1 MAIIFER
8 IQTEGIAELSYLIG
22 DDAAGSVAIIDPR
35 RDVEAYLK
43 LAREHGVS
51 ITHIFETHIHADL
64 VSGARELAAQTG
76 TAKIYT
82 SIEEGAE
89 YGFEVVGVTDGDRYE
104 IGSLSITA
112 RHTPGHTPEH
122 ISYEIA
128 EAEKDKPYGV
138 FTGDSLF
145 VNSAGR
151 PDLLGDN
158 AEELASDLYDTLFNY
173 FANLE
178 PGVIIYPSHGAGSP
192 CGADIGDRLEST
204 IGYELEHN
212 AYYRKKDRAEFIE
225 HALST
230 APPEPTYYQRM
241 KKVNAEGPEVLNGL
255 PLIPALTPDAFT
267 KQIEEGKSVL
277 IDTRNTL
284 AFGGG
289 HIAGA
294 LNIQTSPMLTV
305 WAGWLLDPDKPIL
318 LVLESDSDVGKIA
331 SFFIRSGYTKFTGY
345 LAGGMAAWDQAG
357 NHLSEVPQMTVH
369 EVKESAPDLQIL
381 DVRSPSEWKNG
392 RIPGASHIF
401 LPEIPDGTGDLKK
414 SAPVVTYCAS
424 GYRASIAASL
434 LKQEG
439 FEDVRTL
446 PGSWKA
452 WKAQGFP
459 VETEESSDS

>member
-8 IQTEGIAELSYLIG
+8 IQTEGIAELSYLVG
-22 DDAAGSVAIIDPR
+22 DDAVGSVAIIDPR
-35 RDVEAYLK
+35 RDVEVYLN
-43 LAREHGVS
+43 LARDHGVS

-76 TAKIYT
+76 TAKIYA
-82 SIEEGAE
+82 SVEGDAE
-89 YGFEVVGVTDGDRYE
+89 YDFDVVEVRDGDRYE
-104 IGSLSITA
+104 IGDVTLTA

-122 ISYEIA
+122 MSYEIS
-128 EAEKDKPYGV
+128 EGDKDKPYGV

-158 AEELASDLYDTLFNY
+158 AEELASDLYDTLFDY
-173 FANLE
+173 FKKLD

-192 CGADIGDRLEST
+192 CGADIGDRLESS

-212 AYYRKKDRAEFIE
+212 AYFKKTDRAEFID

-241 KKVNAEGPEVLNGL
+241 KKVNAAGPEILNGL
-255 PLIPALTPDAFT
+255 PLIPALTPDEFE
-267 KQIEEGKSVL
+267 KHVDGGKSVL

-289 HIAGA
+289 HIGGA
-294 LNIQTSPMLTV
+294 MNIQASPMLTV
-305 WAGWLLDPDKPIL
+305 WAGWLLDPDDPIL
-318 LVLESDSDVGKIA
+318 LILESDNDVEKIA
-331 SFFIRSGYTKFTGY
+331 SLFIRSGYTNFTGY
-345 LAGGMAAWDQAG
+345 LAGGMSAWDKG
-357 NHLSEVPQMTVH
+357 GHRLSEVPQMTVH
-369 EVKESAPDLQIL
+369 EVAKSGDDLQIL
-381 DVRSPSEWKNG
+381 DVRSPSEWSNG
-392 RIPGASHIF
+392 HIPGATHLF
-401 LPEIPDGTGDLKK
+401 LPEITEGTGDLKK
-414 SAPVVTYCAS
+414 SEPIVTYCAS

-434 LKQEG
+434 LKKQG
-439 FEDVRTL
+439 FEDVRTI

-452 WKAQGFP
+452 WKAQDLP
-459 VETEESSDS
+459 IEKDESDNS